1 MFNVNAPC
9 APFVFFRSY
18 SHNNDGIRETWK
30 EVCDRTIAGLKKLG
44 KLTEEETA
52 FLWEQQYNFKC
63 LSSGRW
69 LWVGGREW
77 IEKPENFPGA
87 YNCTSLKLTS
97 LKIFG
102 LLMDLGMQGCGTGA
116 VLTED
121 YISQLPSVSNKLKI
135 EFVSEVGTC
144 PTSDRREKTKVE
156 VDPTSISHLIT
167 IRVGD
172 SREGWVAAYQEL
184 LNLAFDSLFTQSSPI
199 KVTIDLSSVRPAGEK
214 LQGFGGISNPV
225 KLPELFNK
233 CAGILNG
240 AIGRKLNSVE
250 CSLLIDEAAIVIVA
264 GNVRRTAGI
273 RQFDHDDTIGA
284 SSKDNL
290 WGQDAEGN
298 WSIDPKRDAL
308 RMANH
313 SLVFKHKPTLEECK
327 ASVAKQ
333 YLSGEGA
340 IQWGGEAV
348 ARCNVDLLTAPTL
361 KTSFLNAYNRGDA
374 RRWLQDHYPAMPVK
388 ELDHRLS
395 RLGLNPC
402 GK

>member
-1 MFNVNAPC
+1 MFNTNAPC

-77 IEKPENFPGA
+77 SERPENFPGA

-97 LKIFG
+97 LEVFG

-121 YISQLPSVSNKLKI
+121 CINQLPVVRNQLEIEIFSEIGGYPASLREEDTKQIKNLVTSVI
-135 EFVSEVGTC
+135 W
-144 PTSDRREKTKVE
+144 
-156 VDPTSISHLIT
+156 
-167 IRVGD
+167 VGD
-172 SREGWVAAYQEL
+172 SRKGWVDAYQAL
-184 LNLAFDSLFTQSSPI
+184 IDIAFDSSYAANEPI
-199 KVTIDLSSVRPAGEK
+199 KVHIGLGSVRPAGEK
-214 LQGFGGISNPV
+214 LKGFGGISNPI
-225 KLPELFNK
+225 KLPELFDK
-233 CAGILNG
+233 CAALLNG

-273 RQFDHDDTIGA
+273 RQFDHNDTIGA

-308 RMANH
+308 RMANQ

-340 IQWGGEAV
+340 IQWAGEAV

-361 KTSFLNAYNRGDA
+361 KASFLNAYNRGDA

-395 RLGLNPC
+395 RFGLNPC
-402 GK
+402 GR